1 MGSFAARNGMTSA
14 QYQAE
19 FSSLIAQGH
28 RLVEGSGYGVG
39 RQVLSAAIWDKA
51 AGPAWEAHDG
61 DHQTRLSE
69 LVGRDVIDSFVAT
82 VSWPGY
88 DLF

>member
-1 MGSFAARNGMTSA
+1 VA

-28 RLVEGSGYGVG
+28 RLVGGSGYGVG

-51 AGPAWEAHDG
+51 AAAWEAHDG
-61 DHQTRLSE
+61 DDQTRLSE
-69 LVGRDVIDSFVAT
+69 LVGRDVIDSFVAS